1 MPDNLAKV
9 ENQLKVNLKA
19 NPKIAIVHDWL
30 TNMGGA
36 ELVLSVLLELF
47 PDAPVYTAL
56 FEPANLAPSLD
67 KADVRPSFLQRL
79 PKFLRKHQS
88 LLPLMPYAF
97 EQFDLSE
104 YDFVLSSS
112 WSCAKGVIT
121 GIKTIHVCYCYT
133 PMRYAWD
140 YYHLYVKSLK
150 GIKRW
155 LAVWLL
161 HRLRMWDSISADRV
175 DHFVAISHIVQDRI
189 RKHYRRE
196 SIVVYPPVDTERFE
210 ATREKEEF
218 YFIVSRLVEHKRVD
232 LAVEACNRLG
242 RNLIIIGNGIEQ
254 KHLKALDSSGG
265 KRVKFLGRQSD
276 QVVADYLARA
286 QAFLFPGEEDFGIT
300 MVEAMAS
307 GCPVIAYGQ
316 GGAVDIVEDGLSG
329 VLFNEQTIEGL
340 ITGILRFEEIKG
352 ENKEKFDPL
361 FLRSKAERFSKEN
374 FKKYLSNTLVELGVP
389 LLVLEST

>member
-1 MPDNLAKV
+1 MAEDIKV
-9 ENQLKVNLKA
+9 ATKVDVNSQSIRSQ
-19 NPKIAIVHDWL
+19 PKIAIAHDWL

-47 PDAPVYTAL
+47 PDVPVYTAL
-56 FEPANLAPSLD
+56 FEPANLAPSLA
-67 KADVRPSFLQRL
+67 KADVRSSFLQRL
-79 PKFLRKHQS
+79 PKFLRKHQK

-104 YDFVLSSS
+104 YDLVLSSS

-121 GIKTIHVCYCYT
+121 GTKTIHVCYCYT

-140 YYHLYVKSLK
+140 YYHFYIQPLKSL
-150 GIKRW
+150 KRW

-161 HRLRMWDSISADRV
+161 HRLRLWDRLSADRV
-175 DHFVAISHIVQDRI
+175 DHFVAISHTVQDRI

-196 SIVVYPPVDTERFE
+196 SIVVYPPVDTERFDTT
-210 ATREKEEF
+210 ATSERENF
-218 YFIVSRLVEHKRVD
+218 YLIVSRLVEHKRVD

-242 RNLIIIGNGIEQ
+242 RKLVIIGNGVEQ
-254 KHLKALDSSGG
+254 KQLKTLDSSRGG
-265 KRVKFLGRQSD
+265 NIKFLGRQSD
-276 QVVADYLARA
+276 QIVADHLARA

-316 GGAVDIVEDGLSG
+316 GGAVDIIEDTVTG
-329 VLFNEQTIEGL
+329 VLFNEQTVEGL
-340 ITGILRFEEIKG
+340 MAAILRFEEVNGKG
-352 ENKEKFDPL
+352 QGNFEPL
-361 FLRSKAERFSKEN
+361 FLRSKAEKFSKAN
-374 FKKYLSNTLVELGVP
+374 FKRRLTD
-389 LLVLEST
+389 VLKEFRVL